1 MREDYEVTLGG
12 KSVGKL
18 QLERQGLYYRVI
30 CRCNLSGEVMYRL
43 EASGK
48 KGKANLG
55 ILVPCESGFGVETRF
70 PVSAVGEGELEFIL
84 QPKHDS
90 LTKRKF
96 VPISPEEPFAYLSRL
111 KEAFLETQQ
120 GEMGASIPQNPD
132 EP

>member
-12 KSVGKL
+12 KSVGRL

-70 PVSAVGEGELEFIL
+70 PISAVGGEGLAFTL

-90 LTKRKF
+90 LEKRKF
-96 VPISPEEPFAYLSRL
+96 VPISPEEPFAYLARL
-111 KEAFLETQQ
+111 KESFLEIRQ
-120 GEMGASIPQNPD
+120 GQMGASIPQNQG